1 MKKKKIGRKKKKSR
15 NNITLKNI
23 RELPKGVIM
32 GTTVGIMKLFSLI
45 RLSLLFLL
53 GI

>member
-1 MKKKKIGRKKKKSR
+1 MRLKSAFIPTNEEKKNRMKKKKSR

-32 GTTVGIMKLFSLI
+32 GTTVGIME
-45 RLSLLFLL
+45 LLFL
-53 GI
+53 